1 MDGVPTPWLTA
12 RRYSLRHRWSA
23 FLVERV
29 DPRIPTPP
37 SVKQS
42 PALLVARTEFVWAYL
57 HQHRSPWDE
66 AATGDPR
73 ESKKRLAILHTMIPL
88 VVNPAAEAIA
98 LGLLD
103 ARILPKKAETDALH
117 LGTAMAHNMDC
128 VLSWN
133 FKHLVNPTILRNI
146 YLWAGRA
153 KYNMPVVCTPED
165 LLRDLS

>member
-1 MDGVPTPWLTA
+1 MAD
-12 RRYSLRHRWSA
+12 RKKI
-23 FLVERV
+23 FVE
-29 DPRIPTPP
+29 T
-37 SVKQS
+37 SVVS
-42 PALLVARTEFVWAYL
+42 LLVAR
-57 HQHRSPWDE
+57 RSQDSDTAKRQTITRAWWRARNSFELFASTAVRDE

-117 LGTAMAHNMDC
+117 LGTAMAHYMDC